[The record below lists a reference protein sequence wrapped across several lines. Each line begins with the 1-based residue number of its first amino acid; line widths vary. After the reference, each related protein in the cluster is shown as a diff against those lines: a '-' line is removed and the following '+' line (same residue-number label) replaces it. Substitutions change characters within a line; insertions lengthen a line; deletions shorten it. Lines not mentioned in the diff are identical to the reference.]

1 MAKSKSA
8 PKAKVAAAHA
18 PGADH
23 EPLRICFERII
34 PEDASPTRFL
44 ADRVALESAQQALS
58 VAGTRG
64 LDSSGVIG
72 PSRAAIVITKKW
84 PNGQTLRCR
93 FLGGSTPQKKKAQ
106 AKAEIWLQYANVKFK
121 FVASG
126 DAEIRIAFLAGQG
139 SWSAVGTDCLVTSYF
154 PKYQPTMNFGWLGN
168 GTADSEWERVVV
180 HEFGHALG
188 LIHEHQSP
196 KVTLKW
202 NAPEVYRVFS
212 GPPNYWDKA
221 TIDHNILEK
230 YDPKNIKATAFDES
244 SIMLYQFD
252 GRLFTDG
259 KPTPLNMKLSDHDK
273 AFIGS
278 MYPKGR

>member
-1 MAKSKSA
+1 MAKSK
-8 PKAKVAAAHA
+8 PAAAA
-18 PGADH
+18 PAPHSVDDL
-23 EPLRICFERII
+23 LRICFERII
-34 PEDASPTRFL
+34 PEEASPARYM
-44 ADRVALESAQQALS
+44 ADQVALQTAREALSRVA
-58 VAGTRG
+58 TRG
-64 LDSSGVIG
+64 LDSSGVIA
-72 PSRAAIVITKKW
+72 PSRAAIVLTKKW
-84 PNGQTLRCR
+84 PSGQTLKCR
-93 FLGGSTPQKKKAQ
+93 FLGGSTSQKKKAQ
-106 AKAEIWLQYANVKFK
+106 AKAEIWQQYANIKFK

-126 DAEIRIAFLAGQG
+126 DAQIRIAFMPGQG
-139 SWSAVGTDCLVTSYF
+139 SWSAIGTDSLVTSYF
-154 PKYQPTMNFGWLGN
+154 PKYQPTMNFGWLES
-168 GTADSEWERVVV
+168 GTADQEWERVVV

-196 KVTLKW
+196 NVTLKW
-202 NAPEVYRVFS
+202 NTPEVYRVFS

-230 YDPKNIKATAFDES
+230 YNPKNIKATAFDES